1 MHTLELVAPFDPV
14 SEPRQFLEQTS
25 AAEQTRWFVE
35 EVQPHE
41 IALRGYL
48 RAQFPSIDT
57 DDVVQESYL
66 KLLKAKPVA
75 KIASVKAYLFTIAR
89 NTASNFFRKQK
100 IFSPVPVSELPD
112 WRVLDGEQNVVA
124 FVNTHLQDALIAEA
138 IAGLPARR
146 REIFLLR
153 VADGLSHADIAARLC
168 VSESTVRTQ
177 LARALEKCSQ
187 FLRERA

>member
-1 MHTLELVAPFDPV
+1 MSKPHLSSERTPV
-14 SEPRQFLEQTS
+14 PD
-25 AAEQTRWFVE
+25 QTRWFVE

-41 IALRGYL
+41 VALRGYL
-48 RAQFPSIDT
+48 RTQFPSVET

-66 KLLKAKPVA
+66 KLLKAKPAA

-89 NTASNFFRKQK
+89 NTASNVFRKQK

-112 WRVLDGEQNVVA
+112 WRVLDGGQNVVA
-124 FVNTHLQDALIAEA
+124 QVNTQFQDLLIADA

-153 VADGLSHADIAARLC
+153 VADGLSHAAIARRLR

-177 LARALEKCSQ
+177 IARALEKCAH
-187 FLRERA
+187 LIRERGVTSET